1 MQSFRPENPLIVQGD
16 QTILVEVASPG
27 YADAR
32 DALIRF
38 AELVKAPEHVHTYR
52 VSPLS
57 IWNACASGMGVEE
70 MVAALTDFAK
80 YPVPQH
86 VLHEVR
92 DYAAR
97 FGRVKLFRD
106 DRGLVLSTSDVP
118 IAEEI
123 VRNKHSAPL
132 LRSRLSATEFEI
144 ASHFRGELKQALIRI
159 GYPAEDLA
167 GYVEGEALK
176 FEVRESTAAGLPFA
190 LREYQVEAARAFHAE
205 GSARGG
211 SGVIVLPCGAGKTI
225 VGIGCMA
232 RLQCSTLILTTS
244 TTAVRQWIGELLDK
258 TTLRSDDI
266 AEYTGGT
273 KNIRPVTIATYQ
285 IMTTRARKDAEFR
298 HMALFDERN
307 WGLIIYDEVHLL
319 PAPVFRATAS
329 LQARRRLGLT
339 ATLVR
344 EDGREDDV
352 FALIGPKK
360 ADVPWKVLEGQG
372 WIATAACTEMRV
384 PLPEDLRL
392 PYAVADPRDKHR
404 IAAENPLKTSVVQ
417 QILENHSGEQV
428 LVIGMY
434 LDQLKHVA
442 GDQGLHL
449 LTGSTPQDERDRIY
463 AEFKAGRIRVLACS
477 KIANFAVDLPDA
489 AVAIQIS
496 GTFGSRQEEAQ
507 RLGRIL
513 RPKRGNNQAHF
524 YTVVT
529 RDTVEQDF
537 ALRRQLFLC
546 EQGYAYAIVDMD
558 EAQVRA
564 NA

>member
-1 MQSFRPENPLIVQGD
+1 MQPFRSENPLIVQGD
-16 QTILVEVASPG
+16 QTILVEVASPR

-38 AELVKAPEHVHTYR
+38 AELMKAPEHVHTYR
-52 VSPLS
+52 ISPLS
-57 IWNACASGMGVEE
+57 IWNACAAGVPVEQMAE
-70 MVAALTDFAK
+70 TLTEYAK
-80 YPVPQH
+80 YPVPPH
-86 VLHEVR
+86 VLHEIR

-97 FGRVKLFRD
+97 YGRVKLFRD
-106 DRGLVLSTSDVP
+106 ERGLVLSASDLP

-123 VRNKHSAPL
+123 ARNRHSSHL
-132 LRSRLSATEFEI
+132 LRARLTDTEFEI
-144 ASHFRGELKQALIRI
+144 GPQVRGDLKQALIKI

-167 GYVEGEALK
+167 GYVEGEALQ
-176 FEVRESTAAGLPFA
+176 FAVRPTTRAEVPFA
-190 LREYQVEAARAFHAE
+190 MREYQVEAACAFHAG

-232 RLQCSTLILTTS
+232 QLQCSTLILTTS
-244 TTAVRQWIGELLDK
+244 TTAIRQWIEELLDK
-258 TTLRSDDI
+258 TTLQADDI
-266 AEYTGGT
+266 AEYSGAT
-273 KNIRPVTIATYQ
+273 KQIRPVTIATYQ
-285 IMTTRARKDAEFR
+285 IMTARDRKDAEFR
-298 HMALFDERN
+298 HMGLFDERN

-360 ADVPWKVLEGQG
+360 ADVPWKVLENQG
-372 WIATAACTEMRV
+372 WIATASCTEVRV
-384 PLPEDLRL
+384 PLPDDMRL
-392 PYAVADPRDKHR
+392 EYAIADPRDKHR
-404 IAAENPLKTSVVQ
+404 IAAENPLKNTVVRD
-417 QILENHSGEQV
+417 ILDKHPEEQV
-428 LVIGMY
+428 LIIGMY
-434 LDQLKHVA
+434 LNQLKQVA
-442 GDQGLHL
+442 GGQGLHL
-449 LTGSTPQDERDRIY
+449 LTGATPQWERDEVY
-463 AEFKAGRIRVLACS
+463 ADFKAGRIRVLACS

-489 AVAIQIS
+489 SVAIQIS

-513 RPKRGNNQAHF
+513 RPKSGTNQAHF

-546 EQGYAYAIVDMD
+546 EQGYGYTIVDAD
-558 EAQVRA
+558 EEPVPA
-564 NA
+564 